1 MIDIIAYS
9 LVTFFL
15 FTTSLAILE
24 IKARTQHQPDT
35 RITEH
40 EKILADSFSF
50 GDQKLHPIEN
60 IQLES
65 IEKETIEPEHMMI
78 PDTINRNQNNTPDDN
93 RQGINDDNIQAIID
107 DAQNEQIKETRPKSE
122 FEKTND
128 KLENLIAQFENE
140 INKTK
145 QPQNTSENR

>member
-24 IKARTQHQPDT
+24 IKAYIEHQPDT
-35 RITEH
+35 RVQDH

-50 GDQKLHPIEN
+50 GDPKVHPTDN
-60 IQLES
+60 INLES
-65 IEKETIEPEHMMI
+65 IKKKAIEPEHMMI
-78 PDTINRNQNNTPDDN
+78 PKTINPTPNNTPDDN
-93 RQGINDDNIQAIID
+93 RQSINDNNIQAIID
-107 DAQNEQIKETRPKSE
+107 DAQNKQTKETRPKSE

-145 QPQNTSENR
+145 NTGH